1 MDDFLFR
8 YIQNINADR
17 VDLVLVVVV
26 VVILV
31 VVAEVVAGAVAE
43 VDTAAVGHVNL
54 EPGDH
59 SLQRFDDWNLTNYLD
74 CHEHL
79 LPRR

>member
-8 YIQNINADR
+8 YVQNINADR
-17 VDLVLVVVV
+17 VDLVLGVVA

-43 VDTAAVGHVNL
+43 VDMVAVDHVNR

-59 SLQRFDDWNLTNYLD
+59 SLQRFDD
-74 CHEHL
+74 
-79 LPRR
+79 